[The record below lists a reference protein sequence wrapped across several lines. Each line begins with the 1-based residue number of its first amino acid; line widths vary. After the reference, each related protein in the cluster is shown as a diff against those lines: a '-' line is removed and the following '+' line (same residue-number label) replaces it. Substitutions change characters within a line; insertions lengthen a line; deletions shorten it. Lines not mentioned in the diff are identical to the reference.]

1 MKREAHLAADGWPLR
16 RTLILTAA
24 GLAMFASGCA
34 KRPVIAKRP
43 PSTTSRGP
51 ATTSPAPSGTL
62 SRPLPES
69 GKPLP
74 AGVYEEGIAS
84 WYGIPYHGR
93 RAANGEIYD
102 MHKMTAAHRTLPFD
116 TIVRVTNVKNGKQTE
131 VRINDRGPFV
141 DGRVIDLSF
150 AAAQAIDAVAAGI
163 VPVRLELLEG
173 PHALSSVFTVQVGAF
188 SERQNAVRF
197 IRALEER
204 YQPVTLYPQDTP
216 RGMLYQVRVGRV
228 GSETEA
234 RQLAQRLR
242 REEQVTPFIVRL
254 TE

>member
-1 MKREAHLAADGWPLR
+1 MKLHANRAASRRQLRRGLVLAALA
-16 RTLILTAA
+16 LAA
-24 GLAMFASGCA
+24 FASGCA

-51 ATTSPAPSGTL
+51 GTTQPTAPTSP
-62 SRPLPES
+62 SRPLPEP

-74 AGVYEEGIAS
+74 AGVFEEGIAS

-116 TIVRVTNVKNGKQTE
+116 TIVRVTNTKNGKQTE

-150 AAAQAIDAVAAGI
+150 AAAREIDAVAAGV
-163 VPVRLELLEG
+163 VPVRLELLQG
-173 PHALSSVFTVQVGAF
+173 PHALSSAFTVQVGAF
-188 SERQNAVRF
+188 SERDNAVRY
-197 IRALEER
+197 IRALEQR
-204 YQPVTLYPQDTP
+204 YQPVTLHPEETS
-216 RGMLYQVRVGRV
+216 RGRLYRVRVGRV
-228 GSETEA
+228 ASETEA
-234 RQLAQRLR
+234 RRLADRLR
-242 REEQVTPFIVRL
+242 REEQVTPFIIRL
-254 TE
+254 EE

>member
-1 MKREAHLAADGWPLR
+1 MKPHANRAASGWQLR
-16 RTLILTAA
+16 RWLVLTALTLGA
-24 GLAMFASGCA
+24 FASGCA

-51 ATTSPAPSGTL
+51 GTTQPTAPTPP
-62 SRPLPES
+62 SRPLPEP
-69 GKPLP
+69 GRPLP

-150 AAAQAIDAVAAGI
+150 AAAKEIDAVAAGV
-163 VPVRLELLEG
+163 VPVRLELLQG
-173 PHALSSVFTVQVGAF
+173 PHALASKFTVQVGAF
-188 SERQNAVRF
+188 SERDNAARY
-197 IRALEER
+197 IRALEAR
-204 YQPVTLYPQDTP
+204 YQPVTLHPEDTP
-216 RGMLYQVRVGRV
+216 RGRLYRVRVGRV
-228 GSETEA
+228 ASEAEA
-234 RQLAQRLR
+234 RRLADRLR
-242 REEQVTPFIVRL
+242 REEQVTPFIIRL
-254 TE
+254 DE